1 MCETLMEKKQQSKD
15 RSSQAKQTAIER
27 QEFVAAAVEAA
38 RNTLKEEASDEL
50 MELRKKHRK

>member
-1 MCETLMEKKQQSKD
+1 MKSLMEKKQQSKD